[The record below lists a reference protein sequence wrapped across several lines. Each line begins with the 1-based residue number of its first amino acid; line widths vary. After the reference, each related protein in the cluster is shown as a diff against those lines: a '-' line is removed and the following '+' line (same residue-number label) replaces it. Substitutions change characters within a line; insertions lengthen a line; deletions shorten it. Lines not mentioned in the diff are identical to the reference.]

1 MNLDPFI
8 LVDLFARSLLWA
20 MGITL
25 AVFAFLAAL
34 AYLLAYAPLR
44 RRRHLEAATRT
55 RLAAFSWADPE
66 DEDHGGESEGY

>member
-20 MGITL
+20 LGITL
-25 AVFAFLAAL
+25 AVLVFLAAL

-44 RRRHLEAATRT
+44 RRRRLEAATRT
-55 RLAAFSWADPE
+55 RLAAFTWADPE
-66 DEDHGGESEGY
+66 EEGPGGESGGY